1 VQETLQENYETAIMR
16 VTSSWFPSSC
26 KCIYPNKSG
35 EKMKTLK
42 AICAIF
48 VLALSLSATTYGDP
62 TNPGDGHSPGSAAP
76 APPPILS
83 VETATSDTEDEG
95 DPSLLTLGDVLWAL
109 ASIY

>member
-1 VQETLQENYETAIMR
+1 VQETLQENYEIAIMR
-16 VTSSWFPSSC
+16 VTDSWLPSSC
-26 KCIYPNKSG
+26 NCLYPNKTG

-48 VLALSLSATTYGDP
+48 ALAISLSTTTYGDP
-62 TNPGDGHSPGSAAP
+62 PNPGDGHSPGSAVP
-76 APPPILS
+76 VPTPIQS
-83 VETATSDTEDEG
+83 IDTVKSEGEDEG

>member
-16 VTSSWFPSSC
+16 DTDSWLPSSC
-26 KCIYPNKSG
+26 NCIYPNKTG

-48 VLALSLSATTYGDP
+48 VLAISLSITTFADP
-62 TNPGDGHSPGSAAP
+62 PSPGDGHSPGSAAP
-76 APPPILS
+76 APTPNGS
-83 VETATSDTEDEG
+83 VDTVTSEREDEG
-95 DPSLLTLGDVLWAL
+95 DPSLFTLGDVLWVL

>member
-1 VQETLQENYETAIMR
+1 
-16 VTSSWFPSSC
+16 
-26 KCIYPNKSG
+26 
-35 EKMKTLK
+35 MKTLK

-48 VLALSLSATTYGDP
+48 VLALTLSTTTYGDP
-62 TNPGDGHSPGSAAP
+62 TNPGDSHSPGSAAP

-83 VETATSDTEDEG
+83 VDTATSDTEDEG

>member
-1 VQETLQENYETAIMR
+1 MR
-16 VTSSWFPSSC
+16 VTKQLAPFFVQVY
-26 KCIYPNKSG
+26 YPNKSG

-48 VLALSLSATTYGDP
+48 VLALSLSTTTYGDP
-62 TNPGDGHSPGSAAP
+62 TDPGDGHSPGSAAP

-83 VETATSDTEDEG
+83 VDTATSDTEDEG
-95 DPSLLTLGDVLWAL
+95 NPSLLTLGDVLWAL